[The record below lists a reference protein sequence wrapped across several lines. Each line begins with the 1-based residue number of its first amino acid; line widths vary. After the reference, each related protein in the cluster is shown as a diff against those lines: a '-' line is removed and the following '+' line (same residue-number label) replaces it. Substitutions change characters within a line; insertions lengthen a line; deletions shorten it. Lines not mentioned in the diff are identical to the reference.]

1 MDFFNKTK
9 DSLLSA
15 STKITQKASG
25 VSGTVTLNIKIHEE
39 EKSLQNNIA
48 ELGRIMMEQH
58 TEETQR
64 LCPEMFLSIQEL
76 VKKIDIDKKE
86 LAICKGLKICPNCSA
101 EQQANAMHC
110 TVCGMDMEEAASLIA
125 QNRPVTVICKTCG
138 ESINSGNLF
147 CANCGTKVE

>member
-1 MDFFNKTK
+1 MEFFNKTK

-25 VSGTVTLNIKIHEE
+25 VSGTVILNLKIREE

-48 ELGRIMMEQH
+48 ELGKFMLEQH
-58 TEETQR
+58 AEEIR
-64 LCPEMFLSIQEL
+64 RICPEMVNNIQEIA
-76 VKKIDIDKKE
+76 KQIDRDKKE
-86 LAICKGLKICPNCSA
+86 LALCKGLKICPNCGA
-101 EQQANAMHC
+101 EQQGNAMHC
-110 TVCGMDMEEAASLIA
+110 TECGMDMEEAASLIA

-138 ESINSGNLF
+138 EPINSTNLF